1 MQTLKENAKENR
13 ANKLDKQ
20 KLNAAQKV
28 TQ

>member
-1 MQTLKENAKENR
+1 METLKENAKENR
-13 ANKLDKQ
+13 QTKLEKD